1 MIVFTSM
8 ARILLVDDHP
18 ETREVVAQLL
28 KFHGHSVIAAES
40 AEVAWKEITRSTPDA
55 VIVDQRL
62 PGMSGLAL
70 LKRIQGTPGLGEL
83 PVVLCSGDDS
93 LRHAALSA
101 GAADFWFKGSEGM
114 FDAVARLGEKL
125 GHGSS
130 P

>member
-1 MIVFTSM
+1 M

-18 ETREVVAQLL
+18 ETREVLAQILEL
-28 KFHGHSVIAAES
+28 NGHSVETAES
-40 AEVAWKEITRSTPDA
+40 AEIAWTGISKSMPDA

-62 PGMSGLAL
+62 PGMSGVAL
-70 LKRIQGTPGLGEL
+70 LKRIRGTPGFCAL

-93 LRHAALSA
+93 QRDAALSA
-101 GAADFWFKGSEGM
+101 GADDFWLKGSGGM

-125 GHGSS
+125 GRDRR